1 MKVAIYTRV
10 SSEEQV
16 EGYSLS
22 AQEVLARRFAEAKEW
37 EVVTVYEEPGRSGKS
52 DLRPAFQQMIRD
64 AEAHQFDVILVHKL
78 DRFSRNVLDVLGY
91 LKRLN
96 DHDVSFTSVSED
108 FDFTT
113 PMGKVMLTMLAAFAE
128 WYLTNLSS
136 ETSKGKKERARKGD
150 WNGTLPFGYT
160 TLGRLRKLLADL
172 GEQFRTEEI
181 DKSTYSQNAEIIE
194 QALDEWS
201 GLHDTAALP
210 CPFNAEGARY
220 AFALYVSGL
229 HSDSDIASRLNAA
242 GYRTTGQHGSNP
254 FGKDTVRDM
263 LQSRFY
269 LGQTSYKGG
278 RRGSADGWNPGN
290 HRALI
295 TQDLFDR
302 CQEVRHKR
310 AEAWGRG
317 APNSVAV
324 YPLASLIECLDCGC
338 HWIGQRQHERRYYR
352 DPAKER
358 GIKCSTKKKSVQ
370 ADSIEKQMQVFL
382 LDCAQI
388 PDDWK
393 EQALQLMQT
402 ESPDAARIQTEERA
416 LRAKLERLKELR
428 LEGDIDKKTYQSRR
442 DEIQRQIAALPKVG
456 GSTMV
461 DMERAA
467 ELLSD
472 LRLVLEKTTLEE
484 QTKLYRALVTKAYV
498 RDGEI
503 KAIEP
508 TRILWALF
516 TRILDTRFGDD
527 GVRTRGLC
535 LDRAVC

>member
-1 MKVAIYTRV
+1 M
-10 SSEEQV
+10 
-16 EGYSLS
+16 
-22 AQEVLARRFAEAKEW
+22 
-37 EVVTVYEEPGRSGKS
+37 
-52 DLRPAFQQMIRD
+52 
-64 AEAHQFDVILVHKL
+64 
-78 DRFSRNVLDVLGY
+78 LDVLGY

-160 TLGRLRKLLADL
+160 TLGRLRKLLAAL
-172 GEQFRTEEI
+172 GEQFRAEEI
-181 DKSTYSQNAEIIE
+181 DESTYSQKAEVIE
-194 QALDEWS
+194 KTLDEWS

-229 HSDSDIASRLNAA
+229 HSDSDIASRLSAA

-263 LQSRFY
+263 LQSCFY

-278 RRGSADGWNPGN
+278 RRGSADGWALGN
-290 HRALI
+290 HPALI
-295 TQDLFDR
+295 TQELFDR
-302 CQEVRHKR
+302 CQAVRHKR

-317 APNSVAV
+317 APNKVAV
-324 YPLASLIECLDCGC
+324 YPLASLIECLDCGS
-338 HWIGQRQHERRYYR
+338 HWVGWRLRDERRYR
-352 DPAKER
+352 DPAKDR

-370 ADSIEKQMQVFL
+370 ADDIETQMQAFL
-382 LDCAQI
+382 LDCAQL

-393 EQALQLMQT
+393 ERALQMMLM

-428 LEGDIDKKTYQSRR
+428 LEGDIEKKDYQRRR
-442 DEIQRQIAALPKVG
+442 DEIQHQIAELPKVG
-456 GSTMV
+456 GGNLV

-467 ELLSD
+467 ELLGD
-472 LRLVLEKTTLEE
+472 LKLVFERATLEE

-516 TRILDTRFGDD
+516 SRILDTPNGDD
-527 GVRTRGLC
+527 GVRTRLSIKFIC
-535 LDRAVC
+535 SRLSRLDGNKV